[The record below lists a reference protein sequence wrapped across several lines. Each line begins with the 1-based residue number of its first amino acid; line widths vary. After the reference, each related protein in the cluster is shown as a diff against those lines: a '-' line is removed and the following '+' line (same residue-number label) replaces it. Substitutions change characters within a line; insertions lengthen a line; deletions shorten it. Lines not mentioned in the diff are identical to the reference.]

1 MSILVYVDTNTYIDC
16 AEDRKTLFG
25 KPLGPRALKFFMR
38 AARCE
43 FDILISRKVRTE
55 LLGNRKDDEMAMLA
69 ALIEK
74 KLRPVDILQEDV
86 VASKKLDEKNSADA
100 LHALTAKRHGAK
112 YLVTSNKDH
121 FLPFA
126 HIIQPVYPD
135 EI

>member
-25 KPLGPRALKFFMR
+25 KPLGPRAMKFFIR
-38 AARCE
+38 AAKCG
-43 FDILISRKVRTE
+43 FDILVSRKVRTE

-86 VASKKLDEKNSADA
+86 VAAKKA
-100 LHALTAKRHGAK
+100 
-112 YLVTSNKDH
+112 
-121 FLPFA
+121 
-126 HIIQPVYPD
+126 
-135 EI
+135 

>member
-1 MSILVYVDTNTYIDC
+1 MGILVYVDTNTYIDC
-16 AEDRKTLFG
+16 AEDRRTLFG

-43 FDILISRKVRTE
+43 FDILISGKVKKE
-55 LLGNRKDDEMAMLA
+55 ILGNRKDAEMAMLA

-74 KLRPVDILQEDV
+74 KLRTVDISPEDL
-86 VASKKLDEKNSADA
+86 AAAQKLDETNTADA

-112 YLVTSNKDH
+112 YLVTSNKEH
-121 FLPFA
+121 FLPFSRLVL
-126 HIIQPVYPD
+126 PVYPD

>member
-1 MSILVYVDTNTYIDC
+1 MGILVYVDTNTYIDC
-16 AEDRKTLFG
+16 AEDSRTLFG

-43 FDILISRKVRTE
+43 FDVLISGKVKKE
-55 LLGNRKDDEMAMLA
+55 ILGNRKDAEMAMLA

-74 KLRPVDILQEDV
+74 KLRTVDISPEDL
-86 VASKKLDEKNSADA
+86 AAAQKLDETNTADA

-112 YLVTSNKDH
+112 YLVTSNKEH
-121 FLPFA
+121 FLPFSRLVL
-126 HIIQPVYPD
+126 PVYPD

>member
-16 AEDRKTLFG
+16 AEDRKTLYG

-43 FDILISRKVRTE
+43 FDILISRKVRSE

-74 KLRPVDILQEDV
+74 KLRPVDISPEDV
-86 VASKKLDEKNSADA
+86 AAAQVRDKKNTADA

-121 FLPFA
+121 FLPFSDLVP
-126 HIIQPVYPD
+126 PVYPD